1 MDVVRTGR
9 GPLAS
14 ISELPIAVSMWNR
27 TRDVLL
33 HAAPVDAA

>member
-1 MDVVRTGR
+1 MTAGNRGR
-9 GPLAS
+9 SPPAS
-14 ISELPIAVSMWNR
+14 IPEIPIAVSMWNR